1 MWPVCGPTAKAREI
15 PPESASCRTEAY
27 SLHQPSLIYS
37 ATCKTMAWHL
47 ARDKYARDT
56 ATWSCSRNR
65 GWRHDGGKDIGLA
78 PPFWRSA
85 GGRSASLR
93 SKYRHRGPA
102 QARIQ
107 NPVLRRA
114 LTYLF
119 AHFATHK
126 G

>member
-1 MWPVCGPTAKAREI
+1 MRT
-15 PPESASCRTEAY
+15 PPSNHHSPSRPPADYGFASRAGHVTRSILQLGHVPGIGADG
-27 SLHQPSLIYS
+27 I
-37 ATCKTMAWHL
+37 W
-47 ARDKYARDT
+47 
-56 ATWSCSRNR
+56 
-65 GWRHDGGKDIGLA
+65 GGKDTGLA

-93 SKYRHRGPA
+93 SKYHHRGPA